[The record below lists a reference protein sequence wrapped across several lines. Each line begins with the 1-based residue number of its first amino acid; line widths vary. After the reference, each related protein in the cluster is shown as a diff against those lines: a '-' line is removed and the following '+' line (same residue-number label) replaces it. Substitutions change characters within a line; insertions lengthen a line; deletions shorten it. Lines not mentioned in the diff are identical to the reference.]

1 MTLTMA
7 QGIEL
12 QNLLG
17 RLRNEKISIKTAY
30 KFNKVVDILEKELN
44 FYNKQ
49 LSKIIDKYA
58 LKDENGQPV
67 LSEDKT
73 SIQIKED
80 KIEDCQREMNELS
93 TITFDINDISFT
105 LEELGNINLT
115 ILETRILMPLIKE

>member
-44 FYNKQ
+44 FYTKQ

-58 LKDENGQPV
+58 LKDENGRPV

>member
-93 TITFDINDISFT
+93 TITFNINDISFT

>member
-1 MTLTMA
+1 MILTMA